1 LIHTNIPNA
10 LLLVSSHC
18 AHCHALEMLLHERKT
33 KGLIG
38 GLEVINVEQ
47 SPGTAQL
54 FDVRSVPW
62 LKLGNFIFNEE
73 LTPVDL
79 DQWIEHAKAGSGQS
93 QYITYLLEHG
103 NLVKAI
109 EWIEKGNTTLQ
120 AVIPLIADQ
129 EARINVR
136 VGVGAILEH
145 FEGMPEVREIIPELI
160 GLMQSENP
168 SIRTDACHYLS
179 LSHSMDVI
187 ESLQKMLN
195 DENEQVREVAMESI
209 DELRQNT

>member
-1 LIHTNIPNA
+1 
-10 LLLVSSHC
+10 
-18 AHCHALEMLLHERKT
+18 LEILLHERKN

-38 GLEVINVEQ
+38 GLDIINVEQ
-47 SPGTAQL
+47 SPETAQQYG
-54 FDVRSVPW
+54 VRSVPW
-62 LKLGNFIFNEE
+62 LRLGNFIFNEG
-73 LTPVDL
+73 LSPVDL

-93 QYITYLLEHG
+93 QYLAYLLEHG

-129 EARINVR
+129 DARINVR

-145 FEGMPEVREIIPELI
+145 FEGKPEVREIIPELI

-187 ESLQKMLN
+187 ESLKKMLD
-195 DENEQVREVAMESI
+195 DEDEQVRQVARESI
-209 DELRQNT
+209 ETLRG

>member
-1 LIHTNIPNA
+1 LTHSSIPNA
-10 LLLVSSHC
+10 LLLISSHC
-18 AHCHALEMLLHERKT
+18 VHCHALEILLHERKN

-38 GLEVINVEQ
+38 ELDIINVEQ
-47 SPGTAQL
+47 SPETAQQYG
-54 FDVRSVPW
+54 VRSVPW
-62 LKLGNFIFNEE
+62 LRLGNFIFNEG
-73 LTPVDL
+73 LSPVDL

-93 QYITYLLEHG
+93 QYIAYLLEHG

-129 EARINVR
+129 DARINVR

-187 ESLQKMLN
+187 ESLKKMLD
-195 DENEQVREVAMESI
+195 DEDEQVRQVARESI
-209 DELRQNT
+209 ETLRG